1 MNTPARQ
8 PPRPHNNEPY
18 ANRLERY
25 RLFLHRFCTS
35 PITLVFLACIGLLL
49 TVSVVYTVIVCV
61 YSAVMSGYP
70 LELDSPPWTFWRG
83 RTRDNGMPRIL
94 LWHGTVT
101 QPADA
106 RSSSSNVTYCQT
118 SVGRSRLLR
127 CEVTDDRSWLE
138 SSDAV
143 VFQAERVSPEDM
155 PSRRPAFQNWVLWTR
170 HHVSPVGGPATS
182 WRDPRLAF
190 ATCRRTHP
198 QLQPVFDWS
207 MSRREDSDI
216 RTSYSSWRCGAVDDT
231 PGSTKIADVARRNRE
246 VRHSLRFAD
255 RRDAAWI
262 TGKCDWHMCEMSD
275 LLAEGLEA
283 ETRKAMGEGQQNV
296 SIHII
301 PNCGRS
307 MCGSRRDCLR
317 KIADHYRFVFLSTD
331 NDCFHNPYEL
341 VYDAFEFDLVPVL
354 LASPRTALRV
364 PPFSV
369 VDSAQFFDLGDLA
382 SHLRVLATNPK
393 AYERY
398 FAWKEHCL
406 HVTEN
411 LEDDDVCPLCLVL
424 NDELYNGGTRPPAT
438 FWSRIPR
445 ERPRPC
451 DSCSRP
457 KGDLDW
463 AFPSRYGN
471 FRASQ

>member
-25 RLFLHRFCTS
+25 RLLLHRFCKS
-35 PITLVFLACIGLLL
+35 PITMVFLACIGLFL
-49 TVSVVYTVIVCV
+49 TVSVVYTVIMSV

-101 QPADA
+101 QSAGA
-106 RSSSSNVTYCQT
+106 RSSFSNVTYCKT
-118 SVGRSRLLR
+118 FVGRSRLLR
-127 CEVTDDRSWLE
+127 CEVTDDRSVLE

-170 HHVSPVGGPATS
+170 QHVSPVGGPATS

-231 PGSTKIADVARRNRE
+231 PGSTKMADIARRNRE

-283 ETRKAMGEGQQNV
+283 ETRKAMGE
-296 SIHII
+296 
-301 PNCGRS
+301 
-307 MCGSRRDCLR
+307 
-317 KIADHYRFVFLSTD
+317 D
-331 NDCFHNPYEL
+331 NKTPYEL

-382 SHLRVLATNPK
+382 SHLRMLATNLK

-398 FAWKEHCL
+398 FTWKEHCL

-424 NDELYNGGTRPPAT
+424 NDELYNGE
-438 FWSRIPR
+438 FHH
-445 ERPRPC
+445 
-451 DSCSRP
+451 
-457 KGDLDW
+457 
-463 AFPSRYGN
+463 
-471 FRASQ
+471 